1 MQPPSTTKTVR
12 HLLWMIPEID
22 DDASKTEPFL
32 GSLGSFADTTSGLLA
47 EPLFFPLTDLYVA
60 GCTKTDH
67 VQQQAETTP
76 PVQPHPLH
84 TLWNSVR
91 PHTLQAAVHFHRRAC
106 CMVTNLVGK
115 SVTEWANENMHGNIM
130 VLIHTQDSCQRSPG
144 KVLLICGPKIT
155 DVQARER
162 KAEKVIDSCM
172 FQFLEVIDLRF
183 TQVWVNN
190 ECRE

>member
-22 DDASKTEPFL
+22 DDTSKTEPFL
-32 GSLGSFADTTSGLLA
+32 GSLGCA
-47 EPLFFPLTDLYVA
+47 
-60 GCTKTDH
+60 KTNH

-91 PHTLQAAVHFHRRAC
+91 PHTSQAAVHFHHRAC